1 MSYIDGGW
9 LNAHPL
15 PADKSIFGN
24 FEALGQ
30 DNKQVIQ
37 KILESKSS
45 VGSVDDEILL
55 KLRNFYASCLD
66 ERGLDEIGTE
76 PLLHVAKTIRRL
88 YKGSDSD
95 ISSSLGNSDKVKGL
109 TAAVAF
115 LHSRGAFIILTSLM
129 SIQFLQFTAGI
140 DALFSFNIDGDVGV
154 DPNHM
159 VLWFNQPEFGLP
171 SKVIQSLIS

>member
-1 MSYIDGGW
+1 MSYVDGGW

-15 PADKSIFGN
+15 PADKSSFGN

-30 DNKQVIQ
+30 ENKQVIQ

-66 ERGLDEIGTE
+66 ERGLDEIGIE
-76 PLLHVAKTIRRL
+76 PLLHVAKTIKRL
-88 YKGSDSD
+88 YKGDDADVS
-95 ISSSLGNSDKVKGL
+95 ISHGNSEKVKGL

-115 LHSRGAFIILTSLM
+115 LHSRGAFFFLSSLM
-129 SIQFLQFTAGI
+129 SF
-140 DALFSFNIDGDVGV
+140 
-154 DPNHM
+154 
-159 VLWFNQPEFGLP
+159 
-171 SKVIQSLIS
+171 

>member
-1 MSYIDGGW
+1 LSSVDGGW

-15 PADKSIFGN
+15 PADKSSFGN

-30 DNKQVIQ
+30 ENKQVIQ

-55 KLRNFYASCLD
+55 KLRNFYASCLH

-88 YKGSDSD
+88 YKGNDTD
-95 ISSSLGNSDKVKGL
+95 ISSSDGNSDKVEGL
-109 TAAVAF
+109 TTAVAF
-115 LHSRGAFIILTSLM
+115 LHSKGTFCILASLM
-129 SIQFLQFTAGI
+129 SIQF
-140 DALFSFNIDGDVGV
+140 
-154 DPNHM
+154 
-159 VLWFNQPEFGLP
+159 
-171 SKVIQSLIS
+171 